1 MTREELGIVWLCGCT
16 ELDKRECAALL
27 RAAGSPAR
35 LLDDYEKIVPSVIR
49 SPKSGLYKE
58 RGLRLD
64 GVEKLL
70 RELERESVFPIT
82 VLDEDYPEALKNIAS
97 PPLLLYGKGNRALL
111 KERKFCIVGSRVT
124 PPWAESLGRAISA
137 ELSSRFCIVTGL
149 AEGGDSAAIAGALPF
164 KNLISVLPCG
174 IFGCYPASHA
184 GLKEQIAKSGLL
196 LSEYPPD
203 EGVKKY
209 SFHERNRLLAGLAE
223 GGDSAAIQGALPA
236 GKVISVLPC
245 GLKECYPA
253 SHAGLKERIAGS
265 GLLLSEYPLGEPV
278 KKYSFHERNRLLAGL
293 SEGVLVLS
301 AGAKSGALITANCAA
316 EFGRDVF
323 ALPYRPNEAR
333 GAGCNDLIKKGASLV
348 TETEDILSFYGLEE
362 APVRE
367 EGTEEKGPSLTPE
380 EARVYEVLRDGGE
393 LHTSVLAEK
402 AGLRVFEVAAVLSSL
417 ELKGL
422 AVKAGGN
429 RYSIAR

>member
-35 LLDDYEKIVPSVIR
+35 LLDDYEKIAPSVIR

-97 PPLLLYGKGNRALL
+97 PPLLLYGKGDRALL

-124 PPWAESLGRAISA
+124 PPWAESLGRSISA

-149 AEGGDSAAIAGALPF
+149 AEGGDSAAI
-164 KNLISVLPCG
+164 
-174 IFGCYPASHA
+174 
-184 GLKEQIAKSGLL
+184 
-196 LSEYPPD
+196 
-203 EGVKKY
+203 
-209 SFHERNRLLAGLAE
+209 R
-223 GGDSAAIQGALPA
+223 GALPA

-301 AGAKSGALITANCAA
+301 AGSKSGALITANCAA